1 MTTRW
6 GLAATGW
13 MATAFA
19 TDLALLPDAELAFV
33 GSRAPGTA
41 ADFATRFGATASGT
55 HRDLVAACRAG
66 DVDVV
71 YVASPHP
78 QHGAL
83 ALAAIGA
90 GTPVLVEKPFTAT
103 LAGAQEVVAAARA
116 AEVFC
121 MEAMWTRFQPAV
133 VRARELIAAGA
144 IGELLTVQGEFCAY
158 RPYDPTGRL
167 FDLALGGGSILDL
180 GVYPVSLAQH
190 LMGRPASVT
199 ATGTLFPNGADAS
212 AAIHLA
218 YDDGRAAALVCSL
231 AGEAPGRALVLG
243 TGGSI
248 EIEPP
253 FHNPSR
259 VVVRRNG
266 EAPEALDLPPTGTG
280 YLHQAEE
287 VHRCLAAGLVESPVM
302 PLDDTLDVM
311 WVLEE
316 ALGRLGITMAEAD
329 VDLS

>member
-6 GLAATGW
+6 GIAATGW
-13 MATAFA
+13 MAATFA
-19 TDLALLPDAELAFV
+19 ADLTLVPDAELAFV

-41 ADFATRFGATASGT
+41 ADFAERFGVAASGT
-55 HRDLVAACRAG
+55 HRDLIAACRAG
-66 DVDVV
+66 DVDVL
-71 YVASPHP
+71 YVATPHP
-78 QHGAL
+78 QHRAL
-83 ALAAIGA
+83 ALAAIEA
-90 GTPVLVEKPFTAT
+90 GTPLLVEKAFTAT

-121 MEAMWTRFQPAV
+121 MEAMWTRFQPAL
-133 VRARELIAAGA
+133 VRVRELLAAGA
-144 IGELLTVQGEFCAY
+144 IGDLLVVQGEFCAH
-158 RPYDPTGRL
+158 RPFDPVGRL
-167 FDLALGGGSILDL
+167 FDLGLGGGSILDL

-231 AGEAPGRALVLG
+231 AAAAPGRALVLG

-248 EIEPP
+248 EVAPP

-259 VVVRRNG
+259 LLVHRND
-266 EAPEALDLPPTGTG
+266 EEPEVIDLPPTGLG
-280 YLHQAEE
+280 YVHQAEE
-287 VHRCLAAGLVESPVM
+287 VQRCLAAGLVESPVM
-302 PLDDTLDVM
+302 PLADTLDVM

-316 ALGRLGITMAEAD
+316 ALGQLGITMAEAP
-329 VDLS
+329 VDL